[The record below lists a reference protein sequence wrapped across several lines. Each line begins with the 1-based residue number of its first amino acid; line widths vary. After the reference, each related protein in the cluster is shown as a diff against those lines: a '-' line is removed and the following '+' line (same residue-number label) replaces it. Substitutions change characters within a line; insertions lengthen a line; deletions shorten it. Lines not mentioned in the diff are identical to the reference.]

1 MAANCD
7 IESIR
12 FRMVTRVTSS
22 LAHEVGD
29 VDDHRLSL
37 STFSGLAFF
46 ADGVVAKVQFHS
58 IADYV
63 AGAGTFTLYPVIRF
77 DDASMLFLKSCG
89 TGTVDGA
96 RTNFAGTVAVMG
108 GRKRFEAVQGD
119 GMLTGTRYTPL
130 SEGADLV
137 SEYTVN
143 LRR

>member
-1 MAANCD
+1 MTASRD

-12 FRMVTRVTSS
+12 FRMVTRITSS

-29 VDDHRLSL
+29 VDDHMLSL

-77 DDASMLFLKSCG
+77 DEERLQ
-89 TGTVDGA
+89 
-96 RTNFAGTVAVMG
+96 
-108 GRKRFEAVQGD
+108 RFV
-119 GMLTGTRYTPL
+119 
-130 SEGADLV
+130 
-137 SEYTVN
+137 
-143 LRR
+143 LRRLHTPAIDRLHGMRGAGIRIRRG